1 MTRMTRQQAG
11 ARLADDVG
19 ADLAACAEVGQLLE
33 RQFDAAVRHQSAQ
46 LAELAQQL
54 TPLLDAMEARRQQR
68 VALVRAL
75 LGPDGSMAAFI
86 ASLGEP
92 ARARVAS
99 QWRELETL
107 VLKCQ
112 GATTRNSTLMAEQ
125 FSVMQR
131 VLHGEEET
139 YAPR

>member
-11 ARLADDVG
+11 ARLVDGVG
-19 ADLAACAEVGQLLE
+19 EDLAACAEICLLLE
-33 RQFDAAVRHQSAQ
+33 RQFDAAVRHQSAH

-75 LGPDGSMAAFI
+75 LGQA
-86 ASLGEP
+86 
-92 ARARVAS
+92 
-99 QWRELETL
+99 
-107 VLKCQ
+107 
-112 GATTRNSTLMAEQ
+112 ATTRNSTLMAEQ